1 MEDPL
6 ALEKAVAAYGLKF
19 GLGPVPRPPHW
30 SGFRLEPI
38 AMEFWRSR
46 RFRLHER
53 VQFRR
58 PGPHAPWT
66 KAQLFP

>member
-6 ALEKAVAAYGLKF
+6 ALEKAVARFGVKF
-19 GLGPVPRPPHW
+19 GLGPVPRPAHW
-30 SGFRLEPI
+30 SGFRLSPL

-53 VQFRR
+53 LAFSR
-58 PGPHAPWT
+58 PAPDAPWR
-66 KAQLFP
+66 AARLYP